1 MMSNFAQEA
10 TGQATSIHDN
20 GGDAWKGWVKTFWVC
35 LFLWLTSVWATS
47 DATAQTP
54 GDCGIQFELA
64 GVQLT
69 SVTVEET
76 TYEIGD
82 GGLLIEPLVQKGDE
96 ITVRGKVTKEDGTPD
111 ANADVG
117 IYDHLRLFSS
127 VVSTD
132 SQGEFEYQTSVSSAT
147 IRGPRSIRFIGL
159 NNTIGAI
166 INFQVGLPPV
176 EWPINNIEGTVV
188 PDVNN
193 TVQVDDLKID
203 DLTVTIDGGDFAE
216 SEDDLIAPI
225 SQDETSKIYNINCP
239 EDVNELN
246 YKYVL
251 RQTSLSGTNPW
262 TNQPG
267 VLDRALEIGVE
278 QSRTFVDERV
288 EDLATSVKKSAP
300 GVATGL
306 IIVGGF
312 ALCKPT
318 AGVGCIVAAK
328 VGKGAAIST
337 SVKTAGQFLLESSD
351 APEDAT
357 NAWQTGTSIA
367 FLVND
372 FASAE
377 SYSEFLALDFGPE
390 IGDKAFELVVTENQM
405 KRTLRLMADAK
416 RAADGETAN
425 PFSDVVVSTV
435 ASTVPGVRVLRFAFE
450 YNGIRKELLAA
461 VKTEPETQ
469 SSADI
474 ALVLDRSGSMFG
486 NPIQAAKTAS
496 TNFINLLQNGDGVSV
511 ASFNSG
517 ARVDFPF
524 TRIQS
529 ESDRESARSAI
540 SAINA
545 GGGTNIGAGINAG
558 LGELPSNT
566 SEIQGMVLLS
576 DGFGSVGNAISNVP
590 ENVNIYTIALGPNSD
605 QDLLNDIASQTG
617 GFFRLA
623 PTESELQGIY
633 DDIRTQVTG
642 QQTIASTSG
651 TISQGQQ
658 TSTQAQVDNSTN
670 RSFFSVLWPGS
681 DIDLTLEDPNGR
693 VIDPSTAESD
703 PNISF
708 SSGSTFETY
717 TVDNPVPGTWNLTI
731 VGTDIPDGGEPYTLS
746 ASGDSDLTMDIA
758 FDKPSYPLGENI
770 FVSATITDG
779 EAAVT
784 GADVTAEVT
793 TPSQKSA
800 TAMHAAA
807 KGHAASAD
815 AQKGQNAVQLSKKGA
830 AYVDENGAVY
840 YRKAEEG
847 LKLYDDGLHGD
858 GGADDGVY
866 ANFFSGTNTG
876 GSYTFDI
883 TASGT
888 APNSGDFTREG
899 SRSTVVSSSA
909 PTANCP
915 GTLGI
920 TDFDADQ
927 SGSPDT
933 GEFVEIVNTG
943 PSPASLDGCT
953 LVFFDG
959 ANSSSYFAM
968 DLQGSIGPGSIFTA
982 GNAGAGDV
990 AQMFP
995 DNTLQNGPDAMALYR
1010 DDATNFP
1017 EGTPVTVENL
1027 VSAVVY
1033 IDDDN
1038 VFGTTESSS
1047 KKLSTPEEVLMLL
1060 NDIDRLMKPEAFVL
1074 DQNYPNPFTG
1084 RTTIRYSLPEA
1095 AEVELIVY
1103 DVLGRQ
1109 VRRLVDERK
1118 RAGNHEVVW
1127 NGRDVSGN
1135 PLASGVYFYRL
1146 KAGEFADTRSV
1157 RIVR

>member
-1 MMSNFAQEA
+1 MSRKNQEIAKIELINMLVPTDSSSFKVFPGDMLTQMRIWSVATMSMLAAVGFLVIWLCFIPQIAVGQTSNNAIIFTDKYQSESGVSNGNTVLVRGPQTPPTGETVKYEIYIGYHVDENGQLRYRDEVDPQFLDRNTALPFAIESASAALAFAEEGAIVDYGNTTVEYLEISEVPLSTDEGRPQTLEELQPYFQLWQPDLNDETADLLVEAATDLTIDLVPFSSLPSTLDNFLQDWER
-10 TGQATSIHDN
+10 
-20 GGDAWKGWVKTFWVC
+20 DAFNAPFRDLDLNSYDIASKTWEKGS
-35 LFLWLTSVWATS
+35 WLTSDPVFQVKITIPVTYTS
-47 DATAQTP
+47 PPSSDLPLYAKYEPAGAFDLGP
-54 GDCGIQFELA
+54 GFVTGTSELGTSPDCP
-64 GVQLT
+64 
-69 SVTVEET
+69 S
-76 TYEIGD
+76 
-82 GGLLIEPLVQKGDE
+82 PSSS
-96 ITVRGKVTKEDGTPD
+96 
-111 ANADVG
+111 NADV
-117 IYDHLRLFSS
+117 
-127 VVSTD
+127 
-132 SQGEFEYQTSVSSAT
+132 
-147 IRGPRSIRFIGL
+147 
-159 NNTIGAI
+159 
-166 INFQVGLPPV
+166 
-176 EWPINNIEGTVV
+176 
-188 PDVNN
+188 
-193 TVQVDDLKID
+193 
-203 DLTVTIDGGDFAE
+203 
-216 SEDDLIAPI
+216 
-225 SQDETSKIYNINCP
+225 
-239 EDVNELN
+239 
-246 YKYVL
+246 
-251 RQTSLSGTNPW
+251 
-262 TNQPG
+262 
-267 VLDRALEIGVE
+267 
-278 QSRTFVDERV
+278 
-288 EDLATSVKKSAP
+288 
-300 GVATGL
+300 
-306 IIVGGF
+306 
-312 ALCKPT
+312 
-318 AGVGCIVAAK
+318 
-328 VGKGAAIST
+328 
-337 SVKTAGQFLLESSD
+337 
-351 APEDAT
+351 
-357 NAWQTGTSIA
+357 
-367 FLVND
+367 
-372 FASAE
+372 
-377 SYSEFLALDFGPE
+377 
-390 IGDKAFELVVTENQM
+390 
-405 KRTLRLMADAK
+405 
-416 RAADGETAN
+416 
-425 PFSDVVVSTV
+425 
-435 ASTVPGVRVLRFAFE
+435 
-450 YNGIRKELLAA
+450 
-461 VKTEPETQ
+461 
-469 SSADI
+469 
-474 ALVLDRSGSMFG
+474 ALVLDRSGSMGFNG
-486 NPIQAAKTAS
+486 FINPAKQAA
-496 TNFINLLQNGDGVSV
+496 TNFVNLLQNGDGVSV

-529 ESDRESARSAI
+529 ESDRDAARTAI
-540 SAINA
+540 DGINA
-545 GGGTNIGAGINAG
+545 GGGTNIGVGINTG

-566 SEIQGMVLLS
+566 SKTQGMVLLT
-576 DGFGSVGNAISNVP
+576 DGFGPVGNALSNVP

-605 QDLLNDIASQTG
+605 QNLLNNIASQTG
-617 GFFRLA
+617 GFFRIA
-623 PTESELQGIY
+623 PTVGELQGIY

-693 VIDPSTAESD
+693 LIDPSTAESD

-800 TAMHAAA
+800 AAMHAAA
-807 KGHAASAD
+807 KVHSASAD

-858 GGADDGVY
+858 GAADDGVY

-876 GSYTFDI
+876 GSYTFDV

-920 TDFDADQ
+920 TDFDSDQ
-927 SGSPDT
+927 PGSPDT

-1047 KKLSTPEEVLMLL
+1047 KKFSTPEEVLMLL

-1074 DQNYPNPFTG
+1074 EQNYPNPFTG
-1084 RTTIRYSLPEA
+1084 RTTIRYGLPEA

-1109 VRRLVDERK
+1109 VRRLVDERR

-1146 KAGEFADTRSV
+1146 KAGEFTETRSV